1 MQMIGYELGTRA
13 GQMLGDVATYVGFA
27 LLALIGFLMIRKSFR
42 HSSEAT
48 FDATGG
54 TGLLVTSLSI
64 SLDSLGVGIALPG
77 VGIPLLPL
85 LIIVSITTTVFTLI
99 GLEFGARLGERYERG
114 AERAAGT
121 MLVVLAALFAIARLF

>member
-1 MQMIGYELGTRA
+1 
-13 GQMLGDVATYVGFA
+13 
-27 LLALIGFLMIRKSFR
+27 
-42 HSSEAT
+42 
-48 FDATGG
+48 
-54 TGLLVTSLSI
+54 
-64 SLDSLGVGIALPG
+64 

-85 LIIVSITTTVFTLI
+85 LIIVSITTTVFTFI